1 MGNTTSGYDES
12 GNLSANS
19 YQSSNSSRRSSVTT
33 ENNEYNNI
41 YNNSPSKN
49 NTSSINSST
58 ARRARAQTLG
68 MTTNGSGNTG
78 KQRRAS
84 SVVSSLL
91 NGGMKG
97 PSFSRSLEF
106 SNSNNNEMN
115 RRKSTRDRQ
124 LIKESHYKNLVVKF
138 DECVDGGYLAPYG
151 VHDDETKL
159 DYDDTVVRQL
169 IIDRKLQPFYLPLED
184 YEEDELSDEDLLKIL
199 NSTLLHQPYA
209 DTLEKFENLPGV
221 NGLTTE
227 ELNNSD
233 NIDNYIDS
241 SLSKNE
247 KKIQKSLIFTSR
259 LYKRKNLWQQK
270 ENERFLDAKAG
281 GLGCSMVPNKNLLLD
296 LYRNGDECPIC
307 FLYYPKNFNVSRCCQ
322 QPICS
327 ECFVQ
332 IKRKDP
338 HYKNN
343 HDDNNNNNNN
353 IIDQSEDTSEALV
366 SECACCPYC
375 ATPDFGVTYEPPV
388 MIKRSGL
395 NTEVLPSNYQRTE
408 NINNASSNVSKS
420 VNTRPR
426 TSSLPV
432 NHESVVTSDMIRP
445 DWETNLLKAKLRLK
459 KRFAKANTIHMN
471 NRLISTEEQ
480 NKIKKLEDEMLQKA
494 IQLSLSESNK

>member
-19 YQSSNSSRRSSVTT
+19 YQSSNSSRRSSL
-33 ENNEYNNI
+33 
-41 YNNSPSKN
+41 
-49 NTSSINSST
+49 INSST

-68 MTTNGSGNTG
+68 MTTNGI
-78 KQRRAS
+78 R
-84 SVVSSLL
+84 LL

-97 PSFSRSLEF
+97 PAFSRSLEF

-124 LIKESHYKNLVVKF
+124 LIKENHYKNLVVKF

-343 HDDNNNNNNN
+343 HDDNNNNNN

-408 NINNASSNVSKS
+408 NINSDSSNVSKS

-494 IQLSLSESNK
+494 IQLSLSENNK